1 MTHNVVIDGICKQMV
16 MRCEELNK
24 NEEKG
29 ATIAEPVH
37 VSKFSPSE
45 PFPQRGSERR
55 LFVSRL
61 RGRAVRTSVP

>member
-29 ATIAEPVH
+29 ATIA
-37 VSKFSPSE
+37 
-45 PFPQRGSERR
+45 
-55 LFVSRL
+55 
-61 RGRAVRTSVP
+61 